1 MTTNISNGAIDYEQ
15 LANQL
20 ALKMAGGGMTTYKG
34 PTGTPSNIYAHGPG
48 GLLSPLG
55 LRSGLANAM
64 ILPGLGLMAHLPAR
78 NSNETDPLTGIFTG
92 VTATTGAE
100 PATRCDDPPVAGASK
115 ICTQVRTF
123 GWGGRKSRE
132 IRLDRFGLIQN
143 RGEFTDMMLVGD
155 PFAAADVPE
164 PVTPGST
171 DFNRMINTEF
181 GKLMFELAVAM
192 LRDFACDVYT
202 GDPANNSGVAGASG
216 REYYR
221 GLDLLINTGYQ
232 DAVTGQACPAA
243 DSIVRDFNNGNISIN
258 AQSAENI
265 VSEITYIYRNL
276 QYIAGRAGLA
286 PADIR
291 LAMRWGLFYE
301 LTAVWPCAYQTY
313 RCDLISGGQG
323 TNRAMSSREELNRM
337 TDDMRGD
344 QMSRT
349 GQYLLIDGQRVPVI
363 IDDCPTETETSPGVF
378 SSDIYFVPFTVRGG
392 GNDAPISEDGNLATY
407 MEYANFDRP
416 DGPMAG
422 ARLLAPPG
430 TYETSVNGRYLF
442 HRYFPQ
448 NMCIQIAG
456 WFQPRLMCETP
467 YLAARLQNVAYQPL
481 IHEREPFTDAG
492 YFVDGGRT
500 DYVGFGPSYFPPTS

>member
-323 TNRAMSSREELNRM
+323 TNRAMSSRKN
-337 TDDMRGD
+337 
-344 QMSRT
+344 
-349 GQYLLIDGQRVPVI
+349 
-363 IDDCPTETETSPGVF
+363 
-378 SSDIYFVPFTVRGG
+378 
-392 GNDAPISEDGNLATY
+392 
-407 MEYANFDRP
+407 
-416 DGPMAG
+416 
-422 ARLLAPPG
+422 
-430 TYETSVNGRYLF
+430 
-442 HRYFPQ
+442 
-448 NMCIQIAG
+448 
-456 WFQPRLMCETP
+456 
-467 YLAARLQNVAYQPL
+467 
-481 IHEREPFTDAG
+481 
-492 YFVDGGRT
+492 
-500 DYVGFGPSYFPPTS
+500 